1 MAERKTY
8 TIRMQPEIMKALKI
22 LSVEKSTNVSEL
34 IEEAMQD
41 LLRKSGIDNKKMAKK

>member
-8 TIRMQPEIMKALKI
+8 TIRMQPEIMKALKF
-22 LSVEKSTNVSEL
+22 LSVEKGTNVSYL

-41 LLRKSGIDNKKMAKK
+41 LLKKSGLDSKKMAKK

>member
-1 MAERKTY
+1 MAERKTF

-22 LSVEKSTNVSEL
+22 HSVERGTNVSEL

-41 LLRKSGIDNKKMAKK
+41 YLKKGGAEIKKPTKR